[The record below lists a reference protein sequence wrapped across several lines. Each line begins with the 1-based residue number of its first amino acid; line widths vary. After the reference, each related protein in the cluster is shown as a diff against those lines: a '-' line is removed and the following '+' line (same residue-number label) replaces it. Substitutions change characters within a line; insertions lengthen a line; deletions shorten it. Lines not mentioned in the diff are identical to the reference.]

1 MTVRHRPMRPGD
13 NYYLEPE
20 PTTPFLLR
28 LPVSLKAR
36 IADLA
41 AADEVSV
48 NTWITDKLS
57 KAAGE

>member
-1 MTVRHRPMRPGD
+1 MRPGD

-20 PTTPFLLR
+20 PTTPFLVR
-28 LPVSLKAR
+28 LPVSLRAR

-48 NTWITDKLS
+48 NAWITDKLS
-57 KAAGE
+57 RAVGK